1 MVFEQGELIV
11 NSDKF
16 RAFTRNLTNEKE
28 DKICIVPRTT
38 EGDPIFDTLDYNGD
52 NVAHTYNNSH
62 NEVGGSISEH
72 KIGEYD
78 GLATT

>member
-1 MVFEQGELIV
+1 MCI
-11 NSDKF
+11 F
-16 RAFTRNLTNEKE
+16 R
-28 DKICIVPRTT
+28 RTT